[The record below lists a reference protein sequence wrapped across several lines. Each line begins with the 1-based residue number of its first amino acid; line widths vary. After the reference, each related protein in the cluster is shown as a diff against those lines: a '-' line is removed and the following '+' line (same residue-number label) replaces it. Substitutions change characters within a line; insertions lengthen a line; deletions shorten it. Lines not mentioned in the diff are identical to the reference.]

1 MKKDGGKTWRS
12 MLGGFGEGGTD
23 GARVR
28 WLFAYLFCVVSAS
41 TVGRTAADT
50 LFLSR
55 FDASWL
61 SKMYLPQAASLILVG
76 FLFQKYGSR
85 FRLDRLLLLL
95 IPVIS
100 GGVVLSRMGVGLDL
114 QWVYP
119 VIYVGFDVFNFLMIV
134 CFWQFASSV
143 LDQRKAKRTIPI
155 VGSGGIVG
163 GILSGFGLKLLA
175 PLIGTSNLLF
185 AYAALQ
191 LLALTAVLFIN
202 RTIASPA
209 ETFGGSPSGAK
220 DNKQAKR
227 AAQEP
232 GGGLFASVPHLKYV
246 AILSAALVLSL
257 TFIDYQFKVILRS
270 EMEGDALAG
279 FMGSFYGFSGL
290 CALLVQLFVAG
301 KLLSRFGVMLSILVF
316 PIALLAGSVGLL
328 FVPVLALALVVKGS
342 DKVLGDTINSSVNQL
357 IMFPISPEWRNRAKS
372 FLDGVVRNGA
382 KGVAAI
388 SLIVLSPLLS
398 VREFSFIV
406 IALVAVG
413 IYAAIRV
420 KGAYL
425 RMLLS
430 TLEARGAD
438 LPDSELDLMDP
449 ASRGLL
455 AGALRSPDRQ
465 QSLYALRTLAKLE
478 SFDLAPYL
486 PELVRHPASEVAEE
500 ALRYIERK
508 TPAGMEPELLRL
520 LSEPAEANVK
530 SQALIALAAYAQD
543 ANLDTLTERLDADE
557 VAVRA
562 GAIAGLIKYYGIEGM
577 FRAVGTLKT
586 LIESWKDNERTAM
599 ASLFGRIGV
608 REFYKPLIPMLQDAS
623 SEVRRCALE
632 SAGQLAVPELVPHI
646 VPLLRESRT
655 RRQAIEALTAYEDKV
670 VLPLLDPYLVG
681 ESASPHV
688 PAAIARIGTQSAF
701 AMLLKHYGEA
711 SFDMRDRLLD
721 AMSGMHREQLQVDA
735 AEVERL
741 ALLELVHYGSFA
753 DNLDWKPR
761 RASDSELREAAEQAR
776 DSMMRRAFGLLGLVH
791 DAHTIDAVYLGWSE
805 GDARRQANAAEV
817 MDQLLQGDLR
827 TELTKWMLAPRSA
840 TGESEKTV
848 KKEQLIWLYDH
859 GDEMLREAIRFSAI
873 GTEADHSGRRGLPF
887 VDEAEGDALRERMTR
902 LQMLRKSTL
911 FEGFKGKDLLPLV
924 DFLQTIDVTAGQG
937 VFNEGDPGDALFLV
951 REGKAGIYKGD
962 ELLDER
968 GPGDH
973 IGETAVLTRRVRT
986 ATVRA
991 VTDARLLRLSSA
1003 DFYEALFDRTE
1014 LSIEMMKRLSRKL
1027 RTAMMERQRH
1037 ATAEATAATAEA
1049 AAASEAAEA
1058 PAEQRGESVSAP
1070 AADAPVP
1077 APVPASAPA
1086 PAPASA
1092 PASAADPNA
1101 EITNQVILRRVLV
1114 LQKIELFAHL
1124 SQDDFVRLANQVE
1137 EVVYAPGEAICRMD
1151 EHGDSMFGIIEGSIQ
1166 VHRGPEKLATLG
1178 VGQYFGEMAIIDS
1191 GPRSADCTAV
1201 ERAVLLKLGRQH
1213 VYAICFQ
1220 QIDALKGMM
1229 KVLADRLRE
1238 LG

>member
-1 MKKDGGKTWRS
+1 MKKDGGKIWRS
-12 MLGGFGEGGTD
+12 MLGWFGEGGTE

-28 WLFAYLFCVVSAS
+28 WLFVYLFCVVSAS

-55 FDASWL
+55 FDASQL
-61 SKMYLPQAASLILVG
+61 SKMYLPQAASLIFIG
-76 FLFQKYGSR
+76 YLFQKYGSR

-95 IPVIS
+95 IPLIS
-100 GGVVLSRMGVGLDL
+100 GGVLLSRFGVGLEL
-114 QWVYP
+114 GWVYP
-119 VIYVGFDVFNFLMIV
+119 VIYVGYDVFNFLMIV

-185 AYAALQ
+185 VYASLQ
-191 LLALTAVLFIN
+191 LLAFTAVLFIS
-202 RTIASPA
+202 RTIENPA
-209 ETFGGSPSGAK
+209 ETFGAAQSSAK
-220 DNKQAKR
+220 DNKPAKR
-227 AAQEP
+227 AVQQ
-232 GGGLFASVPHLKYV
+232 GSSGLFANVPHLKYV
-246 AILSAALVLSL
+246 AVLSAALVISL
-257 TFIDYQFKVILRS
+257 TFIDYQFKVILRGS
-270 EMEGDALAG
+270 LQGDALAG

-316 PIALLAGSVGLL
+316 PIALLLGSVGVLL
-328 FVPVLALALVVKGS
+328 APVLALALIVKGS

-372 FLDGVVRNGA
+372 FLDGVIRNGA
-382 KGVAAI
+382 KGLAAV

-406 IALVAVG
+406 IALVGIG
-413 IYAAIRV
+413 IYAAVRV
-420 KGAYL
+420 KSAYL

-438 LPDSELDLMDP
+438 MPDSELDLMDP

-465 QSLYALRTLAKLE
+465 QALYALRTLAGLE
-478 SFDLAPYL
+478 AFNLTPYL
-486 PELVRHPASEVAEE
+486 PELIRHPSPEVAEE
-500 ALRYIERK
+500 ALRYIER
-508 TPAGMEPELLRL
+508 TIPSGMEEELQRL
-520 LSEPAEANVK
+520 LAEPAEDDVK
-530 SQALIALAAYAQD
+530 SQALIALAAYGRD
-543 ANLDTLTERLDADE
+543 ANLDALTERLDAE
-557 VAVRA
+557 AVAIRA

-623 SEVRRCALE
+623 PEVRRCALG

-655 RRQAIEALTAYEDKV
+655 RGQAIEALAAYEDRL
-670 VLPLLDPYLVG
+670 VLPLLEPYLTG
-681 ESASPHV
+681 ESAAAHV
-688 PAAIARIGTQSAF
+688 PLALERIGTQAAF
-701 AMLLKHYGEA
+701 AMLLKRYGEA

-721 AMSGMHREQLQVDA
+721 AMIGMQPEPLQVDA
-735 AEVERL
+735 AVVERL
-741 ALLELVHYGSFA
+741 ALTELVQYGEFA

-761 RASDSELREAAEQAR
+761 RASDAELREAAEQAR
-776 DSMMRRAFGLLGLVH
+776 ASIMRRVFGLLGL
-791 DAHTIDAVYLGWSE
+791 AHGANTIDAVYLGWSE

-817 MDQLLQGDLR
+817 MDQLLHGELR
-827 TELTKWMLAPRSA
+827 TELTRWMLAPRSA
-840 TGESEKTV
+840 AGDSEKAV
-848 KKEQLIWLYDH
+848 KKEQLIWLYEH
-859 GDEMLREAIRFSAI
+859 GDEMLREAIRFSVI
-873 GTEADHSGRRGLPF
+873 GADADPSGRRGLPF
-887 VDEAEGDALRERMTR
+887 VDAAEGDALRERMTR
-902 LQMLRKSTL
+902 LGMLRKSTL
-911 FEGFKGKDLLPLV
+911 FEGFKSKDLLPLV
-924 DFLQTIDVTAGQG
+924 DYLQIIDVPAGVH
-937 VFNEGDPGDALFLV
+937 VFHAGDPGDSLFLV
-951 REGKAGIYKGD
+951 REGKAGIYRGD
-962 ELLDER
+962 ELIDER
-968 GPGDH
+968 SPGDL
-973 IGETAVLTRRVRT
+973 IGETAVLTRRLRT

-991 VTDARLLRLSSA
+991 ETDARLLRLSSA

-1014 LSIEMMKRLSRKL
+1014 LALEMMKRLSRKL
-1027 RTAMMERQRH
+1027 RAAMERQRQ
-1037 ATAEATAATAEA
+1037 AAAEERAATAEA
-1049 AAASEAAEA
+1049 AAASEAPVKEA
-1058 PAEQRGESVSAP
+1058 PAAP
-1070 AADAPVP
+1070 NV
-1077 APVPASAPA
+1077 
-1086 PAPASA
+1086 
-1092 PASAADPNA
+1092 

-1151 EHGDSMFGIIEGSIQ
+1151 EHGDSMFGIIEGSIE
-1166 VHRGPEKLATLG
+1166 VHRGSEKLATLG
-1178 VGQYFGEMAIIDS
+1178 VGQCFGEMAIIDS

-1201 ERAVLLKLGRQH
+1201 ERTLLLKLGRQQ

-1220 QIDALKGMM
+1220 RIDALKGMM

-1238 LG
+1238 MGTA